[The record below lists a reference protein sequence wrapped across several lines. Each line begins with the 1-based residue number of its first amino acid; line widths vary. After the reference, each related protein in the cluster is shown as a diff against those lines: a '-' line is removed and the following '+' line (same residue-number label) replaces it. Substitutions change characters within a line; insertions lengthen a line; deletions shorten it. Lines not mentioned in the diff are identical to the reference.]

1 MKSLYPSLQAEQSAA
16 IVAGL
21 VRESNLKVEGI
32 HWDEAVLYLALTL
45 AKEKVDELKLQEVI
59 PAWKKAGG
67 RGRRPGITT
76 KEVKGPLQEDKDWS
90 KSLFNPPSRRATE
103 EGKKLI
109 FSLCVE
115 QGLLAAMRG
124 HLYNWHSEVREQVEG
139 LSIGSDLTRAV
150 ARLVILDRDKSVL

>member
-90 KSLFNPPSRRATE
+90 KSLFNPSIHRRDEQLRRRKSSSFPCVWSRACWRP
-103 EGKKLI
+103 
-109 FSLCVE
+109 
-115 QGLLAAMRG
+115 
-124 HLYNWHSEVREQVEG
+124 
-139 LSIGSDLTRAV
+139 
-150 ARLVILDRDKSVL
+150 